1 MQCDVNVDLEIER
14 ASDLSN
20 YPLNDFEVASKS
32 EKNKRD
38 DFDKDI
44 KGKLGDGTKEDEATA
59 YQTPS
64 QRNRREY
71 LFSS

>member
-1 MQCDVNVDLEIER
+1 MDLEIER

-20 YPLNDFEVASKS
+20 YPLNDVEVASES

-44 KGKLGDGTKEDEATA
+44 KEKLGDGTKEDEATT
-59 YQTPS
+59 YQTTS
-64 QRNRREY
+64 QCNRREN